1 MIVFNLAKLKHA
13 CYISPIS
20 SFYIK
25 TRAMN
30 LRDEINAFN
39 KLKKLISIERDSK
52 EDSLVLNKSIKVM
65 SFMCLMENSITNR
78 KALTNEKVE
87 PMKKWWRKN

>member
-1 MIVFNLAKLKHA
+1 
-13 CYISPIS
+13 
-20 SFYIK
+20 
-25 TRAMN
+25 MN

-39 KLKKLISIERDSK
+39 KLKKLISMERDSE

-65 SFMCLMENSITNR
+65 SFICLMENSITNR